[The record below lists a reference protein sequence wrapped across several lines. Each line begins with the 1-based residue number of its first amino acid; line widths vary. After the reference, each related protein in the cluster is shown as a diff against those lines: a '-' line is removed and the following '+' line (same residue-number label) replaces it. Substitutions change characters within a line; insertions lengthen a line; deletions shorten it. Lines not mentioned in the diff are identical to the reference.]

1 MISLTPT
8 PSLVHRIRS
17 AVVFL
22 FPIPNPTREAPKSS
36 EERKLSSDLYSSVP
50 KFFDKKKAPRC
61 GVGTASY
68 INLGSAGDGR

>member
-50 KFFDKKKAPRC
+50 KLFDKKKGPALRRWN
-61 GVGTASY
+61 GVVYQFGVCW
-68 INLGSAGDGR
+68 